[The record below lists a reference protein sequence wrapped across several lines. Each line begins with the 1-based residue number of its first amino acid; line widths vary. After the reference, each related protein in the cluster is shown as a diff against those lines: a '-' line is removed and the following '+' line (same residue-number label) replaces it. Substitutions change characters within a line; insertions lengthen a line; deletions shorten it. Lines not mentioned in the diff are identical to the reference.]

1 MERFIGYFK
10 LPFYHHTVEG
20 RPLVFLLNGHN
31 DNRTVDGIAAL
42 QAATQKELGVRKLN
56 AHIEHCCLDRVSLR
70 RVSSHPWAIA
80 LIRPVN
86 ISTNQM
92 GCVNRLLYRLHGPE
106 RVSAATVGLGLWLLP
121 TLTLGR

>member
-56 AHIEHCCLDRVSLR
+56 ANMTSNIAAWTVSLS
-70 RVSSHPWAIA
+70 VGCLGVHSSHPS
-80 LIRPVN
+80 
-86 ISTNQM
+86 ISLNHTCM
-92 GCVNRLLYRLHGPE
+92 WCVNRLLYRLHGPE
-106 RVSAATVGLGLWLLP
+106 RVSAATFGLGLWLLP

>member
-56 AHIEHCCLDRVSLR
+56 AHIEHCCLDRVLLR
-70 RVSSHPWAIA
+70 RVPRSA
-80 LIRPVN
+80 LIPSVD
-86 ISTNQM
+86 ITEPYM
-92 GCVNRLLYRLHGPE
+92 YVAC
-106 RVSAATVGLGLWLLP
+106 
-121 TLTLGR
+121 

>member
-10 LPFYHHTVEG
+10 LPFYHRTVEG

-56 AHIEHCCLDRVSLR
+56 AHIEHCCLDRVLLR
-70 RVSSHPWAIA
+70 RVPRSA
-80 LIRPVN
+80 LIPSVD
-86 ISTNQM
+86 ITEPHM
-92 GCVNRLLYRLHGPE
+92 YVAC
-106 RVSAATVGLGLWLLP
+106 
-121 TLTLGR
+121 